1 MSRIRVLIVD
11 DSASA
16 RQALVSLLRDD
27 PGVEVIGAAV
37 DAFDAAEKMRST
49 LPDVMLLDLE
59 LPRMNGLTFMRK
71 IMAQRPLPVVICSS
85 HTEAGSR
92 LAMEALEAGASEV
105 IGKPRLGSVEARK
118 EAQIRLSDAIR
129 AAALAGRNGTAAAP
143 RPQEARPAPRAAPYS
158 KSEKLTADAILPAP
172 RKGGVAPRDMAPVIA
187 IGASTGGTEALARLL
202 PKLDPR
208 TPPVVIV
215 QHMPEKFTAA
225 FASRLNG
232 ISAVQVSEAV
242 DGDRPEPG
250 RVLIAPGDRHMLLQR
265 QGRGYRVEVRTGPY
279 VARHRPSVDVLFR
292 STAIAAGPAALGILM
307 TGMGDDGARG
317 LGEMRE
323 AGAETLVQ
331 DEATSVVWGMPG
343 EAMRMGAAD
352 RAVPL
357 DRLSA
362 EILRYSTNTVSR

>member
-16 RQALVSLLRDD
+16 RQALQSLLRDD
-27 PGVEVIGAAV
+27 PGVEVIGTAV

-105 IGKPRLGSVEARK
+105 IGKPRMGSVEARK

-129 AAALAGRNGTAAAP
+129 AAAMAGRNEAASA
-143 RPQEARPAPRAAPYS
+143 RPQAARPAPGPAPYS

-172 RKGGVAPRDMAPVIA
+172 RKGGVAPRDMAPVVA
-187 IGASTGGTEALARLL
+187 VGASTGGTEALARLL
-202 PKLDPR
+202 SKLDPR

-250 RVLIAPGDRHMLLQR
+250 RVLIAPGDRHMLLHR

-331 DEATSVVWGMPG
+331 DEASSVVWGMPG

-357 DRLSA
+357 DRIAA
-362 EILRYSTNTVSR
+362 EILRYSTSTVSR